1 MKTKLISAVLLG
13 LFASSAFC
21 ASENL
26 SADFS
31 RSVSLQ
37 TLVNQASQQ
46 SPEFSSQCIA
56 IWNGTGGTTA
66 IPGGYVAG
74 HEGKLIVRLSQEPLR
89 LQSELVTVPAEKMVV
104 IRDAGPGSVPSFY
117 LGTLPIPHIGTWIDI
132 NVVNRAIVVNGAS
145 GWLPLKRYSR
155 IARACIDTQIDL
167 ANSLLNANLTAFS
180 SPDQLLRSLSEK
192 AGPLLQT
199 KIERSGA
206 TEVLFHGKGEV
217 SYRYSDGSVLTAKEA
232 PALNV
237 SLQSNG
243 VVTYDDKL
251 IAGRAYSVAF
261 KRSGGATIMR

>member
-13 LFASSAFC
+13 LFASAAFC

-37 TLVNQASQQ
+37 TLVNQATQL
-46 SPEFSSQCIA
+46 SPEFSSQCA
-56 IWNGTGGTTA
+56 VIWNGTGGTTA
-66 IPGGYVAG
+66 VPGGYVSG
-74 HEGKLIVRLSQEPLR
+74 YEGKAVVRILRSPLGD
-89 LQSELVTVPAEKMVV
+89 SGVVTVPAEKMVV
-104 IRDAGPGSVPSFY
+104 IPDSGLGSIPAPAAGI
-117 LGTLPIPHIGTWIDI
+117 IPLQHMGTWIGVDLI
-132 NVVNRAIVVNGAS
+132 NRSIVLNGAA

-155 IARACIDTQIDL
+155 IARACIDTQIEL

-232 PALNV
+232 PAMNV